1 MLQIF
6 LLKSKLFIIDPDVK
20 LVKNSYLMNRW
31 LYGIFLPNLIED
43 PVTKEQRT
51 DTIYSIPC
59 NDCDM
64 EYIKQTK
71 RQFDTR
77 LKEHQQAVFFCL
89 KKENSALSEHTC
101 LTS

>member
-1 MLQIF
+1 
-6 LLKSKLFIIDPDVK
+6 
-20 LVKNSYLMNRW
+20 MNRW
-31 LYGIFLPNLIED
+31 LWGIFLPNLIED
-43 PVTKEQRT
+43 PVTKEHRT